1 MENIARA
8 SPRSRQQCRSG
19 SASPQEKD
27 AARRGVPGNEAA
39 AQLRKTLGTPRPRK
53 GRGGPPLS
61 QAAAQAHGA
70 RGLLIGTIEGQ
81 GLSAAQLADA
91 APKPSSL
98 GSDISARGRLQ
109 TTQNLLSAA
118 EAPLSICRRLSL

>member
-39 AQLRKTLGTPRPRK
+39 AQLRETLGAPRPRK
-53 GRGGPPLS
+53 GRSGPPLS

-70 RGLLIGTIEGQ
+70 RGILIGTAKGAEPRQ
-81 GLSAAQLADA
+81 
-91 APKPSSL
+91 APPMPPRDPARIDDGIAL
-98 GSDISARGRLQ
+98 GG
-109 TTQNLLSAA
+109 
-118 EAPLSICRRLSL
+118 